1 MMSTHIT
8 TDDHGRMI
16 ATRTYPHV
24 RAVMVADSIADD
36 VRLVTIETEAPR
48 WILAEINTH
57 RVLSKS
63 SQSSRAVPMAARI
76 RQVRSNPVVPAEW
89 GGEQRG
95 MSAGGPLASDT
106 ARKAEEVWLLAA
118 AHAAQSAERLEALG
132 LHKQWS
138 ARILEPYLTV
148 RTAWT
153 GTEWSN
159 LLALRLSPSAQPEFR
174 ELAHCIAALLEHH
187 QPTGRYVHTPYAP
200 PELCDAD
207 RALVSAARCARVS
220 YWRSDGRPSTV
231 ADDLALAWRLLDD
244 GHMSPF
250 EHVATL
256 GYVEP
261 PKRSNFREW
270 SQLRKHLPGERV
282 HGSSALSAERRW
294 AMACAEMG
302 LLTAAGARP

>member
-1 MMSTHIT
+1 MATHIA
-8 TDDHGRMI
+8 TDDHGRMV

-63 SQSSRAVPMAARI
+63 SQSSRAVPLSARI
-76 RQVRSNPVVPAEW
+76 REVSTNPVMPCEW
-89 GGEQRG
+89 RAEQRG
-95 MSAGGPLASDT
+95 MEAGEELPAEVIAELKELAM
-106 ARKAEEVWLLAA
+106 EEAQFL
-118 AHAAQSAERLEALG
+118 AHAARRRAQLG
-132 LHKQWS
+132 LHRQWA
-138 ARILEPYLTV
+138 ARGLEHLVTV
-148 RTAWT
+148 RTVWT
-153 GTEWSN
+153 GTEWDN

-250 EHVATL
+250 EHIATL
-256 GYVEP
+256 GYVDP

-282 HGSSALSAERRW
+282 HGSSTLSAERRW